1 MKPKFR
7 SYLLRISSAE
17 RLILFKSIKSK
28 RTYRSLFRIARDFV
42 ERLAGYGDPVPGMDR
57 FQLLRAEALSELRSW
72 TDWRPLDDAF
82 FLEKVV
88 KPAEAIFDQ
97 RECDSTCLKVA
108 VARSRACCA
117 FLVSHLL
124 MTRGLKGH
132 L

>member
-1 MKPKFR
+1 MKPEFR
-7 SYLLRISSAE
+7 SYLFRISSAE

-28 RTYRSLFRIARDFV
+28 RPTAACSVSHHDTV

-57 FQLLRAEALSELRSW
+57 FQHLRAEALSELRSW
-72 TDWRPLDDAF
+72 TDWQPLDDAF
-82 FLEKVV
+82 FLENVV
-88 KPAEAIFDQ
+88 KAAEALFDQ
-97 RECDSTCLKVA
+97 HECDSTRLNVA

-124 MTRGLKGH
+124 MSRGLRGH